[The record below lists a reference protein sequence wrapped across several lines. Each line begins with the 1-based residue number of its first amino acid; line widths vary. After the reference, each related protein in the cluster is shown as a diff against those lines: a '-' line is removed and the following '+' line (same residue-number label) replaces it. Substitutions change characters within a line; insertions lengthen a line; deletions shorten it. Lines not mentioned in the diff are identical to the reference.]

1 MRALCASL
9 LALVLV
15 PTVARAAG
23 YADLGTLER
32 GAVDV
37 ALAARGLTIDPAPA
51 GKIVGA
57 IRVVNLDVFQ
67 PSDGRLLEWFNHFHR
82 TTREEHIRRE
92 SILLPGM
99 PYDAALVDETMRN
112 LRNRNSYSTN
122 DPPLSSIVAMVPVQA
137 ATPGTVDILIV
148 TRDVWSLR
156 FNTNYNFEFFAL
168 NLPTLSASL
177 SENNFFGW
185 RKQAAIAF
193 IMDQG
198 EMWLGPNYLDPNV
211 LGTHLR
217 LTAAFY
223 EIWARKIGELTAGP
237 REGSSSWLRLEYP
250 FYALSQRWG
259 GFVDGSYTT
268 YVFRDI
274 ANNELTHFDSSL
286 GAPTCESPGS
296 VGDSG
301 AACAYRLRYGGV
313 TSGLTRSFPRSW
325 LIQRVTVGNLFGLDR
340 PSFLPDFPSDPLLRQ
355 SFAQT
360 YFGPSER
367 TSSLY
372 VQYDAFTPVYRTYR
386 NLDTFDLG
394 EDQRLGPSVT
404 LRLGRASTLLDSEQD
419 FFLFKAEA
427 HLDLGLLDGFQHLGV
442 SWQGR
447 DYSDGMR
454 DELTKGQLYAATPV
468 LLRRVRVVASAA
480 AGFVTDNIHLGRVF
494 VGGLEGLRGYPVN
507 VFYGYDYYL
516 AHMELRTLAV
526 SLSSLRLGGL
536 VFADAGHA
544 ANTVQG
550 LALYS
555 DAGLGLRMLIPQL
568 NAQVLRCDWAFPL
581 RDYAPYGVRAGW
593 PGRIFCG
600 FSQATDF
607 TSPFSVP

>member
-1 MRALCASL
+1 MRALCAWLFAL
-9 LALVLV
+9 LLV

-32 GAVDV
+32 DAVDV
-37 ALAARGLTIDPAPA
+37 ALAARGFVIDPAPS
-51 GKIVGA
+51 GKLVGA

-67 PSDGRLLEWFNHFHR
+67 PSDGRLLQWFNHFHR

-92 SILLPGM
+92 SLLLPGM

-122 DPPLSSIVAMVPVQA
+122 DPPLSSIVAMVPIQA
-137 ATPGTVDILIV
+137 ATPGTVDALMV

-156 FNTNYNFEFFAL
+156 FNTNYNFELFAL

-177 SENNFFGW
+177 SENNLFGW

-211 LGTHLR
+211 LGSRLR

-223 EIWARKIGELTAGP
+223 EIWARKIGELAAGP

-250 FYALSQRWG
+250 FYALAQRWG
-259 GFVDGSYTT
+259 SFVDGSYTT
-268 YVFRDI
+268 NVFRI
-274 ANNELTHFDSSL
+274 ISNNELTHFDSSS
-286 GAPTCESPGS
+286 GAPTCASPGS
-296 VGDSG
+296 AGDSG
-301 AACAYRLRYGGV
+301 AACAYRLRYGGL

-325 LIQRVTVGNLFGLDR
+325 LIQRVTVGNLFGLVR

-355 SFAQT
+355 SFAHT
-360 YFGPSER
+360 YFGPSDR
-367 TSSLY
+367 FSALY
-372 VQYDAFTPVYRTYR
+372 AQYDAFTPTYRTYH

-394 EDQRLGPSVT
+394 EDQRLGPSLT
-404 LRLGRASTLLDSEQD
+404 LRFGRASTLLDSEQD

-427 HLDLGLLDGFQHLGV
+427 HLDLGLLGGFQHLGV

-468 LLRRVRVVASAA
+468 LWRRFRVVASAA
-480 AGFVTDNIHLGRVF
+480 AGFVTDNIHLDYVF

-544 ANTVQG
+544 ANSVQG
-550 LALYS
+550 LDLYG
-555 DAGLGLRMLIPQL
+555 DAGIGLRMLIPQL

-581 RDYAPYGVRAGW
+581 RDYAPEGVRAGW

-607 TSPFSVP
+607 TNLFSVP